1 LLLFVAWIAVA
12 FASTQATAEPP
23 RTVLLLDQSDPNAP
37 WGIGYRDRL
46 RTIIGAK
53 SSSIGVYI
61 ELADIGRFGSSDY
74 EALLREYLRG
84 KYRDKPIGVIV
95 ANGSRMF
102 DMALRLR
109 DELWPDVPLVFSTVD
124 GSGVEKIGS
133 RSNVTGAILQV
144 SLFDALKAAR
154 DLVPGLKR
162 VVHVGSHWERQ
173 PFFHFLVRE
182 LPELAKKVEVE
193 DLAGVPLEQTKRRVS
208 SLPYDTAI
216 IYTSLYAVGAGT
228 SLAPIDA
235 LGAIAAVANR
245 PIVSFSGVQIGV
257 GATGGYVT
265 LPGPVGTDAAAR
277 VLRILDGEPVSSIPI
292 TVGDFARPVFDWR
305 KLQQFGIDLGRLPP
319 GSDIRFRE
327 LTMWEEYHWQLSTIF
342 AVVIGQALLIS
353 GLLWERRRRQAA
365 EVLSRRRFLEVM
377 HLNRAATASAMS
389 ASIAH
394 ELNQPL
400 GAILSNAEAARNLL
414 ARNPL
419 DVEQIKAIVDDILRD
434 DQRAADIIGHV
445 RGLLKRRETKLQD
458 VDINA
463 VLGNTL
469 PILET
474 EAAKRDIALA
484 CEPAAE
490 SLQVRADP
498 VHLQQALLNLAINGM
513 DAIQAAANADRRLII
528 ESHRNGGSTVEIS
541 VADTGAG
548 IPANQLEGVFD
559 TFFTT
564 KPDGTGLGLSIA
576 RTIIESYK
584 GRLWAENGASGGAV
598 FRLTLPLVE
607 TAKA

>member
-1 LLLFVAWIAVA
+1 LGPAA
-12 FASTQATAEPP
+12 AEPP
-23 RTVLLLDQSDPNAP
+23 RSVLLLDQSDPNAP
-37 WGIGYRDRL
+37 WGVGFRASFRS
-46 RTIIGAK
+46 IISAK
-53 SSSIGVYI
+53 SSEIAVYI
-61 ELADIGRFGSSDY
+61 ELADIGRVDIPDY

-84 KYRDKPIGVIV
+84 KYRNKPIGVIAV
-95 ANGSRMF
+95 NGSRMF

-109 DELWPDVPLVFSTVD
+109 DELWPDVPLVFATVD
-124 GSGVEKIGS
+124 QAGVAKIGN
-133 RSNVTGAILQV
+133 RTDVTGAILHI
-144 SLFDALKAAR
+144 SLLSALAAAR

-162 VVHVGSHWERQ
+162 VVHVGSPWQRQ
-173 PFFHFLVRE
+173 PFFHFLAHQ
-182 LPELAKKVEVE
+182 LPELRKQVEVE
-193 DLAGVPLEQTKRRVS
+193 DLAGLTLEEMKRRVS
-208 SLPYDTAI
+208 ALPHDAAI
-216 IYTSLYAVGAGT
+216 IYTSLYADGGGS

-235 LGAIAAVANR
+235 ITAIAAVANR
-245 PIVSFSGVQIGV
+245 PIVCFSASQVGV
-257 GATGGYVT
+257 GATGGYVVV
-265 LPGPVGTDAAAR
+265 PAPVGADAAAR

-292 TVGDFARPVFDWR
+292 TVGNFAKPIFDWR
-305 KLQQFGIDLGRLPP
+305 KLQAFDIHLSRLPP
-319 GSDIRFRE
+319 GSDILFRQP
-327 LTMWEEYHWQLSTIF
+327 TMWEQYRWQLSAIF

-377 HLNRAATASAMS
+377 HLNRVATASAMS

-400 GAILSNAEAARNLL
+400 GAILSNAEAAKNLL
-414 ARNPL
+414 ERNPL
-419 DVEQIKAIVDDILRD
+419 DVDQIKAIVNDILRD

-445 RGLLKRRETKLQD
+445 RGLLKRQETKLQE

-463 VLGNTL
+463 VLGSTL

-490 SLQVRADP
+490 RLQVRADP
-498 VHLQQALLNLAINGM
+498 VHLQQVLLNLAINGM
-513 DAIQAAANADRRLII
+513 DAIQTAANADRRLVI
-528 ESHRNGGSTVEIS
+528 ESHRNGDSTVEIT

-548 IPANQLEGVFD
+548 IPVNQLEDVFE

-564 KPDGTGLGLSIA
+564 KPSGTGLGLSIA
-576 RTIIESYK
+576 RTIVESYK
-584 GRLWAENGASGGAV
+584 GRLWAENNSSGGAV

-607 TAKA
+607 TARA